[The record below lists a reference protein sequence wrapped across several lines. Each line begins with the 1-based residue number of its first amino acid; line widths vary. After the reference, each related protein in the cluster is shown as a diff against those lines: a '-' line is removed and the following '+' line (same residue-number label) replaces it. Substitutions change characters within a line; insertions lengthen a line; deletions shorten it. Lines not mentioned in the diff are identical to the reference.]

1 MAKKLEQKFKGEGI
15 PTTAKVSP
23 LQARW
28 RASESPLTPH
38 ATRGTLGIG
47 SRHRVVET
55 TSPCFCRKES
65 PHLFR
70 GLLCGEAQALQHWEP
85 DFPGVPC
92 RGRRQPTCLPTVLL
106 GAWPSTSASPA
117 LPRPCSPL
125 GRVRKE
131 SQEPGSWAA
140 ERPGILA
147 WGAQFSCRERRE
159 HTVKAVS
166 DWLKPSFCPAQAG
179 TGHLLCWA
187 WLSFPSYRPP
197 LRL

>member
-23 LQARW
+23 LQAGR

-70 GLLCGEAQALQHWEP
+70 GLLCGEAQALQH
-85 DFPGVPC
+85 GS
-92 RGRRQPTCLPTVLL
+92 Q
-106 GAWPSTSASPA
+106 TSLVSHAEEEGSPPA
-117 LPRPCSPL
+117 HP
-125 GRVRKE
+125 
-131 SQEPGSWAA
+131 
-140 ERPGILA
+140 
-147 WGAQFSCRERRE
+147 QF
-159 HTVKAVS
+159 
-166 DWLKPSFCPAQAG
+166 
-179 TGHLLCWA
+179 
-187 WLSFPSYRPP
+187 Y
-197 LRL
+197 